1 MLKKGHLFSSKD
13 KSIGF
18 DKYIDN
24 SVLWIYWNMS
34 RNISGY
40 SDTKYQQ
47 EKNCSKIINLG
58 KLQENY
64 RRNNNICIKVVLMKK
79 LINMYDKFVTLGN
92 LSKKKIVTLGNNVL
106 NLKTY

>member
-1 MLKKGHLFSSKD
+1 MLKKGYLFSSKD

-40 SDTKYQQ
+40 SDTKYQ
-47 EKNCSKIINLG
+47 
-58 KLQENY
+58 
-64 RRNNNICIKVVLMKK
+64 
-79 LINMYDKFVTLGN
+79 
-92 LSKKKIVTLGNNVL
+92 
-106 NLKTY
+106 